1 MKSILI
7 FLSLLS
13 VTNGYVVTWDTA
25 WGIFSS
31 SATGTIEGNRCPRT
45 AGEALLERNQENLL
59 DCSESTLRKFYNK
72 NDCCIVNIAECN
84 YIEKAWWMSVNVLKH
99 RSLCEY
105 KKENRIGMDPTLYA
119 LRHPEHE
126 KHYRRRSFLK
136 RLKKRLRKAKLQ

>member
-7 FLSLLS
+7 LLSLLS
-13 VTNGYVVTWDTA
+13 VTNGYVVTWDNT
-25 WGIFSS
+25 WSIFSS
-31 SATGTIEGNRCPRT
+31 SATGTIDRNRCPRT
-45 AGEALLERNQENLL
+45 AGEALFERNQENLL
-59 DCSESTLRKFYNK
+59 ECSEKTLHDFYNK

-99 RSLCEY
+99 RPLCEY
-105 KKENRIGMDPTLYA
+105 QKA

-136 RLKKRLRKAKLQ
+136 RLKKRLRKAKVQ

>member
-1 MKSILI
+1 MVLLLQMKSILI
-7 FLSLLS
+7 LLTLLS
-13 VTNGYVVTWDTA
+13 ITNGYVVTWDNT

-72 NDCCIVNIAECN
+72 NDCCIINLAECN
-84 YIEKAWWMSVNVLKH
+84 YIEKAWWMSVDVLKH
-99 RSLCEY
+99 RPLCEY
-105 KKENRIGMDPTLYA
+105 KRSYVQR

-136 RLKKRLRKAKLQ
+136 RLKKRLRKVKLQ